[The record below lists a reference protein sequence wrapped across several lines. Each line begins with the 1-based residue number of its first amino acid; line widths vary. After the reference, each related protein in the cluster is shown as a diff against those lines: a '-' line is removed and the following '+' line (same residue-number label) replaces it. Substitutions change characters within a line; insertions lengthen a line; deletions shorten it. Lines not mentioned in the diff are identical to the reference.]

1 VTAALAAEM
10 TGAAAASGA
19 RLAAT
24 MLVAMARSLTSPEV
38 LAEVSGHHSA
48 QARRDVLRAWI
59 ATAAPMV
66 SCLDRHLS
74 REPGAQPAAG

>member
-1 VTAALAAEM
+1 
-10 TGAAAASGA
+10 
-19 RLAAT
+19 
-24 MLVAMARSLTSPEV
+24 MARSLTSPEV

-59 ATAAPMV
+59 ATAAPMI

-74 REPGAQPAAG
+74 REPGAHLAAG